1 MIIDF
6 HAHIHPG
13 ADHGCRDV
21 DTARSQLELAR
32 ENGVGAVVTVSHYYP
47 MRDNIDDY
55 LRRRERGREELG
67 RLTEQDGALP
77 RVFFG
82 TEVTLCHGLEKMPR
96 LDSLTVE
103 GTNLLLVEMP
113 YDRWDASL
121 LDTLESI
128 RAERGIVPLLAHM
141 DRYNPGETEAL
152 LRDGYMGQL
161 NIEAL
166 TGIFGRRRL
175 TGWAER
181 GYISALG
188 SDIHGVSVGYRHLK
202 RAKSALGSE
211 LFDAIMA
218 RSARLLDIE
227 EQK

>member
-13 ADHGCRDV
+13 ADHGCRDT

-32 ENGVGAVVTVSHYYP
+32 ESGVGAVVTVSHYYP
-47 MRDNIDDY
+47 MRDSIDGY
-55 LRRRERGREELG
+55 LARRERGREALR
-67 RLTEQDGALP
+67 RLTKQDGTLP

-96 LDSLTVE
+96 MGSLTVE
-103 GTNLLLVEMP
+103 GTDLLLVEMP
-113 YDRWDASL
+113 YDRWDAAL
-121 LDTLESI
+121 LDTLDMI
-128 RAERGIVPLLAHM
+128 RAERGLIPLLAHV
-141 DRYNPGETEAL
+141 DRYNADETEAL
-152 LRDGYMGQL
+152 LADGYMGQL
-161 NIEAL
+161 NLEGL
-166 TGIFGRRRL
+166 SGIFGRRRL
-175 TGWAER
+175 TKWAEK

-202 RAKSALGSE
+202 KAKSALGSE